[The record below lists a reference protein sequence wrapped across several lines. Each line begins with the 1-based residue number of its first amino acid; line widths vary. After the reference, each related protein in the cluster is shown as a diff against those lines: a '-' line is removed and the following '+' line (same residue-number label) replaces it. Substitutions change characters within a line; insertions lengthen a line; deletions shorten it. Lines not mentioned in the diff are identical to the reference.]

1 MIPNKTKIKPILGP
15 KMSPKIGYLGD
26 QEAQAQEAGALL
38 KALVS
43 KMPPSRVKTSPN
55 SSR

>member
-1 MIPNKTKIKPILGP
+1 MAPNKTKIKPILGP
-15 KMSPKIGYLGD
+15 KMDPKMGYLGD
-26 QEAQAQEAGALL
+26 QEAQSQEAGAIL